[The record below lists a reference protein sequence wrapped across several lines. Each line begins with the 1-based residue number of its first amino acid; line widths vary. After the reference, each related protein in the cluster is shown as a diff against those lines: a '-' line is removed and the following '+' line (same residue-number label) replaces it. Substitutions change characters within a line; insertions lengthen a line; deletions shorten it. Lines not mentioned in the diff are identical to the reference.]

1 MARKSPYDNL
11 SVEERTKL
19 YKKLLK
25 DEMIRLGL
33 DKVTSRTEYQKRYD
47 RKRAVNPTTVM
58 EYTGMSWKELVQDL
72 GFEWQR
78 KVKPDEERKV
88 KKEKKRFDF
97 NDKETVEDMVNK
109 VMEWFHEDENITKEK
124 FLKHAKEKLGVGKA
138 GLENHGYNWTV
149 FKKEYNKRYKTNR
162 FYVLE
167 RAPQY
172 KWKIRDLVKLLIE
185 EFEKNNYTS
194 MQDYED
200 NHVRGGEL
208 PSVTTLRS
216 RLSASEYE
224 FLQKILM
231 NKNN

>member
-33 DKVTSRTEYQKRYD
+33 DKVTSQTEYQKRYD
-47 RKRAVNPTTVM
+47 RKRAVNATTVM
-58 EYTGMSWKELVQDL
+58 KYTGMSWKELVQDL

-97 NDKETVEDMVNK
+97 NDEKAVEELLNK
-109 VMEWFHEDENITKEK
+109 IMEWLHEDKNITKEK
-124 FLKHAKEKLGVGKA
+124 FLKHAKEKVGVGRA
-138 GLENHGYNWTV
+138 GLESHGYNWT
-149 FKKEYNKRYKTNR
+149 FLKKEYNKRYKTNR
-162 FYVLE
+162 FHVVE

-172 KWKIRDLVKLLIE
+172 KWKIRDLVKALIE
-185 EFEKNNYTS
+185 EFEKNNYTN
-194 MQDYED
+194 MTDYEMHHERD
-200 NHVRGGEL
+200 GSL
-208 PSVTTLRS
+208 PSVTSLRI
-216 RLSASEYE
+216 RFTDEEYK
-224 FLQKILM
+224 FLQRILY
-231 NKNN
+231 NLDD